1 MVLSPHT
8 EQGGSRSFLNPQQAP
23 AEDEDISQAGGW
35 RTMTEDQFW
44 LIVLSYTV
52 SGCLE
57 CDKGWTG
64 EEAEWESI

>member
-1 MVLSPHT
+1 MT
-8 EQGGSRSFLNPQQAP
+8 EGVIKCA
-23 AEDEDISQAGGW
+23 
-35 RTMTEDQFW
+35 EDQFW